1 MSFLMVLF
9 LIFMV
14 LKLCGVI
21 TWSWWLVCLPLII
34 QVIAIVVKSFIET
47 FIAKKQ

>member
-1 MSFLMVLF
+1 MLILLF

-21 TWSWWLVCLPLII
+21 AWSWWLVCLPGILA
-34 QVIAIVVKSFIET
+34 VLWRLAFWG
-47 FIAKKQ
+47 FIAYNWD

>member
-14 LKLCGVI
+14 LKLVGMI

-34 QVIAIVVKSFIET
+34 QVVAIVVEAFIKSGRR
-47 FIAKKQ
+47 